1 MNRALCI
8 AAVLALGTA
17 GAWAGKARARK
28 PAIRWA
34 TSWEDAVET
43 ARALNVPI
51 IVHRHGF
58 Y

>member
-1 MNRALCI
+1 MNRTLWI

-17 GAWAGKARARK
+17 GAWAGKAKAQK
-28 PAIRWA
+28 PGIRWA